1 MTPEP
6 IITQNGGRCHC
17 GLWPLVAMHVILAS
31 NTNYNLSLV
40 YAVSYRYP
48 EIGNGNGSGNGAGA
62 GAHGFRS
69 EGWMVLFYVMA

>member
-1 MTPEP
+1 
-6 IITQNGGRCHC
+6 
-17 GLWPLVAMHVILAS
+17 MHVILAS
-31 NTNYNLSLV
+31 NTSYNLSLV